1 MNIYIYRERERE
13 AGGEITRR
21 KEKARART
29 LQFLWTHFVF
39 FFHFIVPPC
48 PSPLFS
54 LKNSFPLIF
63 FPFFFSAEMSH
74 LSRHFCQK
82 ILSNKYIRIAFGHN
96 FSREYGQREKKKK
109 KKKKKKSK
117 AHIMAGLGGA
127 QMQRAATFTRTNFAS
142 NKRSAR
148 KTKKISITRASSSR
162 SLPSSDARQKSFN
175 EGGNN
180 NYSNKEEDDNLS
192 MTLKKAFVA
201 TTASLV
207 LAAADASQASV
218 AAAPLDVTNKVS
230 INGPAR
236 YLPSELT
243 KPDPIFEKNFN
254 VSFAGLKVDHKILV
268 STIIFGQAIGFAG
281 AFVGGLEAKKRAEE
295 ITRLNKSLLE
305 VNGKIKKELRREK
318 QSKTPGMDMSI
329 DPRDGDP
336 YVEKIL
342 TLLRSGKAML
352 KLEESKEKLEE
363 ALGKFEEAHA
373 LIIAES
379 GKQKLNVPW
388 KAERKALKGIAAAAS
403 RLGYTAKSLEM
414 TKKVLDLALVHKDM
428 AEITD
433 NYGKI
438 ADLYTELDQLES
450 AHTYYDLYFNAL
462 DNEYGFSAERN
473 TQAVAR

>member
-1 MNIYIYRERERE
+1 
-13 AGGEITRR
+13 
-21 KEKARART
+21 
-29 LQFLWTHFVF
+29 
-39 FFHFIVPPC
+39 
-48 PSPLFS
+48 
-54 LKNSFPLIF
+54 
-63 FPFFFSAEMSH
+63 MSH

-148 KTKKISITRASSSR
+148 KTKKISITGASSSR

-207 LAAADASQASV
+207 LAAADTSQASV